1 MSEASILIGAGV
13 VLALFVGVFLLAT
26 IILRRRHPV
35 DKNAV
40 PPVSHGS
47 GLEDA
52 HSWHMRQH
60 D

>member
-1 MSEASILIGAGV
+1 MSESSILVGAGV
-13 VLALFVGVFLLAT
+13 VLALFVGVFLLVA

-35 DKNAV
+35 DRNAV
-40 PPVSHGS
+40 PPGNHGS